1 MSHNT
6 DYLQGYV
13 DALKALSARIDA
25 VILEEL
31 DKADKDAANPAL
43 KSFSGGQRIAL
54 LVTGQ
59 RIARTTTD
67 LVREV
72 MAS

>member
-13 DALKALSARIDA
+13 DALKALSARIDN
-25 VILEEL
+25 VILDAL
-31 DKADKDAANPAL
+31 AKAERDAENPAL

-54 LVTGQ
+54 LVTGE
-59 RIARTTTD
+59 RIARTTTE
-67 LVREV
+67 LVKEV
-72 MAS
+72 MA

>member
-1 MSHNT
+1 MSHTT

-13 DALKALSARIDA
+13 DALKTLSARIDA

-31 DKADKDAANPAL
+31 DKAEKDAGNPAL

-59 RIARTTTD
+59 RIARTTTE
-67 LVREV
+67 LVKEV
-72 MAS
+72 MA

>member
-1 MSHNT
+1 MSRNT

-31 DKADKDAANPAL
+31 DKAEKDAENPAL

-54 LVTGQ
+54 LVTGE
-59 RIARTTTD
+59 RIARTTID

-72 MAS
+72 MA